1 MFPSASAA
9 QTPAW
14 NAARQAQPSKAIAIM
29 TLAAQCTRTTLAAQ
43 GLTERC
49 PIGFDKFEMKVAS
62 PVPGRPGWPWRLVVV
77 GLLGGGLFTNLSC
90 EQRAATAKSRAK
102 KAVKPATLKVP
113 AEAPT
118 DEPPPTGFLASGEP
132 ETSKPE
138 TSKPETSKPDPPQN
152 PKLVSSEVPCGKDAP
167 PGMVCIPGG
176 PFYRGND
183 HGGKPDE
190 RPKMR
195 ITVSPFF
202 MDTVEVTN
210 DQYFRCVEL
219 GKCEPPIKYFG
230 MYVKPKQPVV
240 AVSWYQAYD
249 FCHYA
254 NKRLPTEAEWE
265 KAARGPEG
273 DAYPWGNEPPSCKIA
288 VYEEPLGAK
297 GCGTG
302 TTSEVATHGAF
313 RYGLVRHGRQ
323 QLGVGQ
329 RLEDRLLSRLRARV
343 WLGLRRTRPARAVWR
358 RTEVLQGRLGKT
370 AQGRLVVLHRRSHAW
385 GRTTRRASVE
395 SRAAPDSAS
404 AAPSRRSIRRTA
416 RHSHRDRQHPAR

>member
-1 MFPSASAA
+1 
-9 QTPAW
+9 
-14 NAARQAQPSKAIAIM
+14 
-29 TLAAQCTRTTLAAQ
+29 
-43 GLTERC
+43 
-49 PIGFDKFEMKVAS
+49 MKVAS

-77 GLLGGGLFTNLSC
+77 GLLGGGLFANLSC

-102 KAVKPATLKVP
+102 KAVKLATLKVP

-138 TSKPETSKPDPPQN
+138 TSKPDPPQN
-152 PKLVSSEVPCGKDAP
+152 PKLASSEVPCGKDAP

-313 RYGLVRHGRQ
+313 RYGLYDMAGNSWEWVNDWKTDCYHGCAKECGAACDGPDP
-323 QLGVGQ
+323 LGPCGGGPKYCKGFSEK
-329 RLEDRLLSRLRARV
+329 LLKGGSWYFTGDRMRGAE
-343 WLGLRRTRPARAVWR
+343 RRGVPPSNRGPH
-358 RTEVLQGRLGKT
+358 RLGFRCAKS
-370 AQGRLVVLHRRSHAW
+370 L
-385 GRTTRRASVE
+385 
-395 SRAAPDSAS
+395 D
-404 AAPSRRSIRRTA
+404 
-416 RHSHRDRQHPAR
+416 